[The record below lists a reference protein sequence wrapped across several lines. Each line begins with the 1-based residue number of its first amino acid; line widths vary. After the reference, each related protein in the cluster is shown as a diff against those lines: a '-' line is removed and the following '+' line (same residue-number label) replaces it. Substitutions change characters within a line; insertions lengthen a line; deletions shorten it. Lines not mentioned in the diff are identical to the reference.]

1 MIKEISLDCL
11 IQHPKNVR
19 KNYGDLAEL
28 TESVRVM
35 GVLQN
40 LVVTPDPEREG
51 CYLIIAGNCRYQAAV
66 QAGLESVPCSIVEM
80 TEKEQI
86 QTMLTENMQRK
97 NLTVLEEAQGV
108 QMCLDLGIS
117 EKDLA
122 QKTGLS
128 RDTIR
133 TRKKIASL
141 NLTEEPANATIE
153 EYLKVAELEDE
164 NDRNDALK
172 VIGTNNFNMRVN
184 SLKEKEQWEKEKVKI
199 IAIVSTVAKERKE
212 SVYYG
217 SYSKSW
223 YIRNEKAAAEAV
235 KEIDKDK
242 NNVYVVG
249 SYMSVYLY
257 TLEEPEE
264 SKEETEAE
272 RENRDRQRD
281 AVAQGNSWADI
292 ARTTRMNYIRE
303 MLDEGTGKYVSMIY
317 WLSKVATGWDDPD
330 MDIWDEV
337 MEKETDEY
345 EDETSEEEIL
355 SQIKDSPA
363 KALVLIYSTLEIRKG
378 AGLPTMGS
386 MGQYHESESY
396 KDLYDF
402 MMDFG
407 YRPSEE
413 EKKLLDGTH
422 AIFIRDDED

>member
-199 IAIVSTVAKERKE
+199 IAIVSTVAEERKKLL
-212 SVYYG
+212 YYG
-217 SYSKSW
+217 SFSKSW

-249 SYMSVYLY
+249 SYMCVYLY

-272 RENRDRQRD
+272 RENRERRRD
-281 AVAQGNSWADI
+281 ATEQGKSWADI

-303 MLDEGTGKYVSMIY
+303 MLDEGTGKYVSLIY
-317 WLSKVATGWDDPD
+317 WLSKIATGWDDPD

-378 AGLPTMGS
+378 AGLPTMSGS
-386 MGQYHESESY
+386 GKYHESESY

-422 AIFIRDDED
+422 EIFIRDDED